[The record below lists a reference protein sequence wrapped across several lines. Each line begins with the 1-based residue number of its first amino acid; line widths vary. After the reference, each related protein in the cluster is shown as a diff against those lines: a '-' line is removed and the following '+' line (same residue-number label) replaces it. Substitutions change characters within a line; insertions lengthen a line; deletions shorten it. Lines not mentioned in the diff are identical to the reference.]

1 MAETH
6 LVFTVFLIFSG
17 AALLSTFALFT
28 RQSMLIAYIVLGV
41 LVGPWGLSK
50 VFQISLV
57 GEPQIITAIGDIGII
72 FLLFLL
78 GLHLPPQKL
87 VQMLKEMTWVGLASS
102 FIFLALGY
110 GVAYVFGFDHADC
123 IVIGAAVMFSSTII
137 GIKLLPTTVLHHQH
151 TGEVMIGVLLF
162 QDIIAILVLLFLRA
176 AQAKGAVIGELKLLL
191 IGFPIIILFAFIIER
206 FVLLKLFK
214 KFESIRE
221 YIFLV
226 SIGWCLGLAE
236 LAEQFHLSAEIGAFL
251 AGVTLAASP
260 ISLYIAESLK
270 PVRDFFLVMFFF
282 SVGASFDLD
291 YLKTVWLPAV
301 ILATLFILIK
311 PVVYARLLTWVGETR
326 KVGWEVG
333 ARLAQLS
340 EFSLI
345 IAFVAQKS
353 QLISDPATYTIQA
366 ATILTFIVSSYF
378 IVMKYT
384 TPVATNPKLRRD

>member
-1 MAETH
+1 MEETH

-17 AALLSTFALFT
+17 AAALSTIALFT

-50 VFQISLV
+50 IFHISLINAP
-57 GEPQIITAIGDIGII
+57 GIITAIGDIGII

-87 VQMLKEMTWVGLASS
+87 VQMLKQMTWVGLASS
-102 FIFLALGY
+102 LLFLALGY
-110 GVAYVFGFDHADC
+110 GVGYAFGFDHSDC

-162 QDIIAILVLLFLRA
+162 QDIVAIVVLLCLRA
-176 AQAKGAVIGELKLLL
+176 AEAKGAVLGELKLLL
-191 IGFPIIILFAFIIER
+191 IGFPIILLFAFGIQR

-214 KFESIRE
+214 RFESIRE

-226 SIGWCLGLAE
+226 SIGWCLGLTE
-236 LAEQFHLSAEIGAFL
+236 LAEQFHLSAEIGAFI
-251 AGVTLAASP
+251 AGVTLASSP

-291 YLKTVWLPAV
+291 YLQIVWLPAV
-301 ILATLFILIK
+301 VLALLFILIK
-311 PVVYARLLTWVGETR
+311 PVVYSRLLNWVGET
-326 KVGWEVG
+326 KPVSWEVG

-345 IAFVAQKS
+345 IAFVAQRTE
-353 QLISDPATYTIQA
+353 LISNQATYTIQA

-378 IVMKYT
+378 IVMKYP

>member
-1 MAETH
+1 MFVLA
-6 LVFTVFLIFSG
+6 LQFLCS
-17 AALLSTFALFT
+17 LLGFLE
-28 RQSMLIAYIVLGV
+28 
-41 LVGPWGLSK
+41 K
-50 VFQISLV
+50 VFHVSLV
-57 GEPQIITAIGDIGII
+57 GAPQIINAIGDIGII

-87 VQMLKEMTWVGLASS
+87 VQMLKQMTWVGLASS
-102 FIFLALGY
+102 FAFLLLGY
-110 GVAYVFGFDHADC
+110 AVSYVFGFDHADC

-162 QDIIAILVLLFLRA
+162 QDIIAIIVLLCMRA
-176 AQAKGAVIGELKLLL
+176 AEAKGAVMGELQLLL
-191 IGFPIIILFAFIIER
+191 IGFPIMLLFSFGIER

-214 KFESIRE
+214 KFDKIRE

-236 LAEQFHLSAEIGAFL
+236 LAEVFHLSAEIGAFI

-291 YLKTVWLPAV
+291 YLSVVWLPAIV
-301 ILATLFILIK
+301 LAVLFIAIK
-311 PVVYARLLTWVGETR
+311 PVVYTGLLKWVGETK
-326 KVGWEVG
+326 KVSWEVG
-333 ARLAQLS
+333 SRLAQLS

-345 IAFVAQKS
+345 IAFVAQKTH
-353 QLISDPATYTIQA
+353 LISNQAAYTIQA
-366 ATILTFIVSSYF
+366 ATILTFVVSSYF
-378 IVMKYT
+378 IVMKYP
-384 TPVATNPKLRRD
+384 TPVATNPNLQRD

>member
-1 MAETH
+1 MAETN

-17 AALLSTFALFT
+17 AAALSTIALFT

-50 VFQISLV
+50 IFQITLI
-57 GEPQIITAIGDIGII
+57 GEPHIITAIGDIGII

-87 VQMLKEMTWVGLASS
+87 MQMLKEVTWVGLASS
-102 FIFLALGY
+102 IIFLAIGY
-110 GVAYVFGFDHADC
+110 GVSYAFGFDQSDC
-123 IVIGAAVMFSSTII
+123 IMIGAAVMFSSTII

-151 TGEVMIGVLLF
+151 TGEVMISVLLF
-162 QDIIAILVLLFLRA
+162 QDIIAIVVLLCMRA
-176 AQAKGAVIGELKLLL
+176 AQAKGAMASEMKLLL
-191 IGFPIIILFAFIIER
+191 IGFPIIIVFAFVIEK

-226 SIGWCLGLAE
+226 SIGWCLGLSE
-236 LAEQFHLSAEIGAFL
+236 LAEQFHLSAEIGAFI
-251 AGVTLAASP
+251 AGVTVAASP

-291 YLKTVWLPAV
+291 YLKSVWLPALV
-301 ILATLFILIK
+301 LATIFILLK
-311 PVVYARLLTWVGETR
+311 PVVYAFLLKWVGEPK
-326 KVGWEVG
+326 KVSWEVG
-333 ARLAQLS
+333 VRLAQLS

-345 IAFVAQKS
+345 IAFVAQNNH
-353 QLISDPATYTIQA
+353 LISNPATYTIQA

-378 IVMKYT
+378 TVMKFT

>member
-1 MAETH
+1 MEETN

-17 AALLSTFALFT
+17 AAALSTVALLT

-41 LVGPWGLSK
+41 LIGPWGLSK
-50 VFQISLV
+50 VFNISLIGAPAIV
-57 GEPQIITAIGDIGII
+57 TAIGDIGII

-87 VQMLKEMTWVGLASS
+87 VQMLKEMTWVGIASS
-102 FIFLALGY
+102 LIFLVLGY
-110 GVAYVFGFDHADC
+110 GVSYFFGFNTVDC

-162 QDIIAILVLLFLRA
+162 QDIIAILVLLCMRA
-176 AQAKGAVIGELKLLL
+176 AQAKGAVLGELKILL
-191 IGFPIIILFAFIIER
+191 IGFPIILLFAFGIER

-226 SIGWCLGLAE
+226 SIGWCLGLSE
-236 LAEQFHLSAEIGAFL
+236 LAEHFHLSAEIGAFI

-291 YLKTVWLPAV
+291 YLKVVWVPACV
-301 ILATLFILIK
+301 LALLFILIK
-311 PVVYARLLTWVGETR
+311 PWVYAKLLIWVGES
-326 KVGWEVG
+326 KSSSWEVG
-333 ARLAQLS
+333 SRLAQLS

-345 IAFVAQKS
+345 IAFVGQHNH
-353 QLISDPATYTIQA
+353 LISNQAAYTIQA
-366 ATILTFIVSSYF
+366 ATIVTFIVSSYY
-378 IVMKYT
+378 IVMKYP

>member
-1 MAETH
+1 MEETH

-17 AALLSTFALFT
+17 AAVLATLALFT
-28 RQSMLIAYIVLGV
+28 RQSMLIAYIILGV

-50 VFQISLV
+50 MFQISLV
-57 GEPQIITAIGDIGII
+57 GQPAIITAIGDIGII

-87 VQMLKEMTWVGLASS
+87 VQMLKKVTWVGLASS
-102 FIFLALGY
+102 AVFLACGY
-110 GVAYVFGFDHADC
+110 GVAYAFGFNHVDC

-162 QDIIAILVLLFLRA
+162 QDILAIIVLLCLRA
-176 AQAKGAVIGELKLLL
+176 AQAKGAVSSELKLLL
-191 IGFPIIILFAFIIER
+191 IGFPIMLLFAFMFER

-226 SIGWCLGLAE
+226 SIGWCLGLTE
-236 LAEQFHLSAEIGAFL
+236 LAEQFHLSAEIGAFV

-291 YLKTVWLPAV
+291 YLKRVWLPAV
-301 ILATLFILIK
+301 VLAGLFIVIK
-311 PVVYARLLTWVGETR
+311 PLVYTVLLKWVGET
-326 KVGWEVG
+326 KQVAWEVG
-333 ARLAQLS
+333 ARLGQLS

-353 QLISDPATYTIQA
+353 QLISNPATYTIQA

-378 IVMKYT
+378 TVMRYT

>member
-1 MAETH
+1 MDETH

-17 AALLSTFALFT
+17 AAVLSTLALFT

-41 LVGPWGLSK
+41 LLGPWGLSNIFH
-50 VFQISLV
+50 VTLV
-57 GEPQIITAIGDIGII
+57 GAPQVINAIGDIGII

-87 VQMLKEMTWVGLASS
+87 VQMLKEMTWVGLGSS
-102 FIFLALGY
+102 FIFLVLGY
-110 GVAYVFGFDHADC
+110 GCAYLFGFDHVDSV
-123 IVIGAAVMFSSTII
+123 IIGAAVMFSSTII

-162 QDIIAILVLLFLRA
+162 QDIIAIIVLLCMRA
-176 AQAKGAVIGELKLLL
+176 AESHGAVLHELKYLL
-191 IGFPIIILFAFIIER
+191 IGFPLIILISFGVER

-214 KFESIRE
+214 RFDSIRE

-236 LAEQFHLSAEIGAFL
+236 LAEVFHLSAEIGAFL
-251 AGVTLAASP
+251 GGVTLAASP

-282 SVGASFDLD
+282 SIGASFNVSFLHS
-291 YLKTVWLPAV
+291 VWLPSLVIAAV
-301 ILATLFILIK
+301 FIVVK
-311 PVVYARLLTWVGETR
+311 PFVYTRLLTWVGET
-326 KVGWEVG
+326 KQVSWEVG
-333 ARLAQLS
+333 CRLAQLS

-345 IAFVAQKS
+345 ISFVAQS
-353 QLISDPATYTIQA
+353 GHLISDRAVYTIQA
-366 ATILTFIVSSYF
+366 ATILTFIVSSYY
-378 IVMKYT
+378 IVMKYP
-384 TPVATNPKLRRD
+384 TPVATNEKLRRD